1 VKSETRNI
9 TVQCRVGIRM
19 TTNKSVGRSNAPQQ
33 TASNC
38 GYLGLQAIMSVV
50 GLFANKY
57 IALNHEW
64 NITGNYA
71 VIMHK
76 TLKH

>member
-1 VKSETRNI
+1 
-9 TVQCRVGIRM
+9 
-19 TTNKSVGRSNAPQQ
+19 
-33 TASNC
+33 
-38 GYLGLQAIMSVV
+38 
-50 GLFANKY
+50 LFLSLLSFTNKY

-76 TLKH
+76 TLKNECVYYKFISFHYKLHSQNKVDSTMNKNRDLSNLLVQSQMCE